1 MSETLLSVCELKV
14 HFEVRV
20 GGVFAGRYLPLKA
33 VDGVS
38 FELKAGETLGIVGE
52 SGCGKSTLGRAIL
65 RLIEPTGGRA
75 VWLGQELSSLDARA
89 MRAKR
94 HDMQIIFQDPLA
106 SLDPRMTVG
115 ESIAEPRRTFEP
127 GIGRQALKER
137 VKEMKAK
144 FGRASSRE
152 QGVPDG

>member
-1 MSETLLSVCELKV
+1 MSGALLSVCELKV

-106 SLDPRMTVG
+106 RDRKSTRLN
-115 ESIAEPRRTFEP
+115 
-127 GIGRQALKER
+127 
-137 VKEMKAK
+137 
-144 FGRASSRE
+144 SSH
-152 QGVPDG
+152 

>member
-52 SGCGKSTLGRAIL
+52 YGCGKSTLGRAIL
-65 RLIEPTGGRA
+65 RLIEPTGGSAAWAGR
-75 VWLGQELSSLDARA
+75 GLSSLHP
-89 MRAKR
+89 R
-94 HDMQIIFQDPLA
+94 H
-106 SLDPRMTVG
+106 S
-115 ESIAEPRRTFEP
+115 
-127 GIGRQALKER
+127 GRGDGR
-137 VKEMKAK
+137 V
-144 FGRASSRE
+144 R
-152 QGVPDG
+152 VVH